1 MVGQKLVGLLN
12 TRIKA
17 FKVNVNRFRSFA
29 VSQHVLS
36 FAMFAVFVV
45 FAVFA
50 TLYRVLRKRFILSLA
65 HFYVSSQYI
74 SKEGV

>member
-36 FAMFAVFVV
+36 FAMFAVF
-45 FAVFA
+45 A

>member
-17 FKVNVNRFRSFA
+17 FIPVEGEFSRFFNYSKNA
-29 VSQHVLS
+29 M
-36 FAMFAVFVV
+36 FAMFAVF
-45 FAVFA
+45 AV
-50 TLYRVLRKRFILSLA
+50 LYRVLRKRFILSLA